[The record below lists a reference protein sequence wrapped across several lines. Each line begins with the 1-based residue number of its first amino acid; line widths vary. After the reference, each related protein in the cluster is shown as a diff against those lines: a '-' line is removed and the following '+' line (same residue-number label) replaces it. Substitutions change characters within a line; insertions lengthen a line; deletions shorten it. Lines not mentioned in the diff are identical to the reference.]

1 MEEKTYAES
10 IAFFRRSAEVND
22 EPAEAYYKLAIA
34 ERNLHQAEASERDM
48 KVFVTLS
55 KNPQPGPYPLQ
66 NFFAY
71 LNRRGN
77 LSPQQPKDTD
87 LHEVEAERRQHTPK
101 PPRLSPL
108 FV

>member
-1 MEEKTYAES
+1 MPSLRWGLKKEEKKYAES
-10 IAFFRRSAEVND
+10 IPFLRRSAEVND
-22 EPAEAYYKLAIA
+22 RPAEAYYKLAIA

-71 LNRRGN
+71 LRPRGRHG
-77 LSPQQPKDTD
+77 PD
-87 LHEVEAERRQHTPK
+87 
-101 PPRLSPL
+101 